1 MRHLPKAIMI
11 LIMLMISTHLFAD
24 ENYLFIS
31 VDSTIMASDPNNMAR
46 TLSDWT
52 ENQGGY
58 FTHLSTDMVILRFP
72 WKKAGEFRSFL
83 GESSDDIFSYSSSST
98 DLRESILSYKSGI
111 EARTEI
117 LQKNMELVEGA
128 DFSGTLYLEQEILR
142 LMSEIEQLKGGLRK
156 AENDRQM
163 AQAYIQINFQS
174 HSLPQNIP
182 SSFAW
187 INTLNFSHFLEGG
200 FYGKAR
206 GSSYHLEYPAG
217 FALVDNRTYFRAV
230 SPEGIRFQIRRE
242 KNYPRKDLNFWS
254 SALVNHMED
263 TGYQK
268 KDKGKIIETNDGS
281 QIFAI
286 EWGLS
291 MGNRD
296 YLYMT
301 AIIPWRDKIYIF
313 ETAGEIN
320 AFNEY
325 DDSITSALKSFSP

>member
-1 MRHLPKAIMI
+1 MRHLSETI
-11 LIMLMISTHLFAD
+11 LVLLMFLISSQLFAE
-24 ENYLFIS
+24 ENYLYIS
-31 VDSTIMASDPNNMAR
+31 VNSTVMASDPDDMAR

-83 GESSDDIFSYSSSST
+83 GESSDDVFSYSSSST

-117 LQKNMELVEGA
+117 LQKNMELVEDA

-156 AENDRQM
+156 AENDRLM
-163 AQAYIQINFQS
+163 AQANIQINFQS

-182 SSFAW
+182 SSFGW
-187 INTLNFSHFLEGG
+187 INTLNFSHFIEGG

-206 GSSYHLEYPAG
+206 GSSYDLEYPSG
-217 FALVDNRTYFRAV
+217 FALVDNRTYFRAI
-230 SPEGIRFQIRRE
+230 SPEGIRFQIRTE

-254 SALVNHMED
+254 SALVNHMEE

-268 KDKGKIIETNDGS
+268 KNDGEIIETNSGS
-281 QIFAI
+281 EIFAI

-291 MGNRD
+291 MGSRD

-301 AIIPWRDKIYIF
+301 AIIPWRNKIYIF
-313 ETAGEIN
+313 EAAGEIN
-320 AFNEY
+320 AYNEY
-325 DDSITSALKSFSP
+325 GDSMTTALKSFSP